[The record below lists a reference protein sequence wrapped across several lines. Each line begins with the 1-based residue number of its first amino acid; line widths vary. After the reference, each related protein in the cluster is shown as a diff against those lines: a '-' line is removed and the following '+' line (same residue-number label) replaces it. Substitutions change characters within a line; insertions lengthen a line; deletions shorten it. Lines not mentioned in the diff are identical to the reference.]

1 MSTTRS
7 TRPSGPRRPRISAE
21 LWVEVQQFYAH
32 QMPLLEARRLE
43 EFLETFTDDCTL
55 EHLPFGWRFEGKEQ
69 LLKEMSARRGDAS
82 KPRADET
89 SARRAREEN
98 IAYYDGLV
106 YRYWFDRMLIH
117 PADDDH
123 GGGDGALKVRYQA
136 IVSMTD
142 AEGRVSFEP
151 TTVVEDLLVRRD
163 GELYTHSRLVTHDSA
178 NWADKIHNPS

>member
-7 TRPSGPRRPRISAE
+7 TPTGAPRPPRISAE

-55 EHLPFGWRFEGKEQ
+55 EHLPFGWRFDGKTQ
-69 LLKEMSARRGDAS
+69 LLKEMSARRGDAA
-82 KPRADET
+82 KPRVDET

-106 YRYWFDRMLIH
+106 YRYWFDRMLIQ
-117 PADDDH
+117 PADDDS
-123 GGGDGALKVRYQA
+123 LKVRYQA

-142 AEGRVSFEP
+142 AGGKVSFEP

-178 NWADKIHNPS
+178 DWADKIHNPS